1 MTARSRH
8 APRHIAIVGSGM
20 GGLAAAVDLARQGHR
35 VTVFE
40 KEAQSGGKLREI
52 LVDGAAI
59 DAGPTVFT
67 MHWVFDRLFR
77 EAGERLE
84 DHLDLETAGILARH
98 AWAEG
103 GQLDLHADR
112 ERTCLAIKEFSG
124 AREAAG
130 YREFCLRSARVHAA
144 LRDTFMIRA
153 LPSQTELITALAA
166 RGLAADGLRAMLATP
181 PWRSLWSAL
190 GTHFR
195 DPRLRQLFGRY
206 ATYVGSSP
214 LAAPATLMLIAH
226 VEQEGVWL
234 VRGGMRRVALALQ
247 GLGERLGAGF
257 RFGATVAELRI
268 DAGRCTGLRLA
279 DGELIDADAVVFN
292 GDAAALAAGL
302 LGPHARCAGWP
313 MTRAERGLSAVT
325 WCLRAPTTGFELE
338 HHNVF
343 FAGHY
348 PDEFRRIFAERGI
361 VTTPTVYLCAQDRG
375 SAARAS
381 SSGSLNDAAAGAER
395 MLMLVNAPADGD
407 RGGLDDQALR
417 IVEAQA
423 FEVLARCG
431 LQIMRREHDAV
442 ITRPQDFE
450 RLFPGTG
457 GSLYGRANHG
467 AFASFARPAAASP
480 IAGLYLAGGSAHP
493 GPGIP
498 MATLSGRI
506 AAARIATDF
515 G

>member
-1 MTARSRH
+1 MTARH
-8 APRHIAIVGSGM
+8 PQPPRHGAIVGAGR
-20 GGLAAAVDLARQGHR
+20 GALAAAAALARRGHR

-40 KEAQSGGKLREI
+40 KEAQSGGKLRE
-52 LVDGAAI
+52 VPVNGAAI

-67 MHWVFDRLFR
+67 MHWVFEGLFR

-84 DHLDLETAGILARH
+84 DHLELDTATILARH

-112 ERTCLAIKEFSG
+112 ERSCLAIADFAG
-124 AREAAG
+124 QHDAAG
-130 YREFCLRSARVHAA
+130 YRDFCARSARVHAA
-144 LRDTFMIRA
+144 LRDTFMTRS
-153 LPSQTELITALAA
+153 LPSQRELILALAS

-181 PWRSLWSAL
+181 PWQSLWSAL
-190 GTHFR
+190 GRHFR
-195 DPRLRQLFGRY
+195 DPRLRQLFARY

-234 VRGGMRRVALALQ
+234 VRGGMRRIALALQ
-247 GLGERLGAGF
+247 GLGERLGARF
-257 RFGATVAELRI
+257 RFGAEVAELRI
-268 DAGRCTGLRLA
+268 AAGRCCGLRLA
-279 DGELIDADAVVFN
+279 DGELIDADAVLFN
-292 GDAAALAAGL
+292 GDANALAMGL
-302 LGPHARCAGWP
+302 LGDEARRAGWP
-313 MTRAERGLSAVT
+313 MTRAERGLSAIT
-325 WCLRAPTTGFELE
+325 WCVQAPTRGFELE

-348 PDEFRRIFAERGI
+348 PDEFRRIFDQRSI
-361 VTTPTVYLCAQDRG
+361 IQTPTVYLCAQDRG
-375 SAARAS
+375 ATKKDR
-381 SSGSLNDAAAGAER
+381 GDAER
-395 MLMLVNAPADGD
+395 LLMLVNAPADGD
-407 RGGLDDQALR
+407 RGGIDDATLE
-417 IVEAQA
+417 IIEKNVDDL
-423 FEVLARCG
+423 LARCG
-431 LQIMRREHDAV
+431 LQIIRGANDCVA
-442 ITRPQDFE
+442 TRPQDFE

-467 AFASFARPAAASP
+467 AFASFARPAAASR

-506 AAARIATDF
+506 AAERIDKDF
-515 G
+515 S

>member
-1 MTARSRH
+1 MTARHPQPSRH
-8 APRHIAIVGSGM
+8 VAIVGAGM
-20 GGLAAAVDLARQGHR
+20 GALAAAAALARRGYR

-40 KEAQSGGKLREI
+40 KEAQSGGKLRE
-52 LVDGAAI
+52 VPVNGAAI

-67 MHWVFDRLFR
+67 MHWVFEGLFR

-84 DHLDLETAGILARH
+84 DHLELDTATILARH

-112 ERTCLAIKEFSG
+112 ERSCLAIADFAG
-124 AREAAG
+124 QHDAAG
-130 YREFCLRSARVHAA
+130 YRDFCARSARVHAA
-144 LRDTFMIRA
+144 LRDTFMTRS
-153 LPSQTELITALAA
+153 LPSQRELILALAS

-181 PWRSLWSAL
+181 PWQSLWSAL
-190 GTHFR
+190 GRHFR
-195 DPRLRQLFGRY
+195 DPRLRQLFARY

-234 VRGGMRRVALALQ
+234 VRGGMRRIALALQ
-247 GLGERLGAGF
+247 GLGERLGARF
-257 RFGATVAELRI
+257 RFGAEVAELRI
-268 DAGRCTGLRLA
+268 AAGRCCGLRLA
-279 DGELIDADAVVFN
+279 DGELIDADAVHFN
-292 GDAAALAAGL
+292 GDANALSMGL
-302 LGPHARCAGWP
+302 LGDEARRAGWP
-313 MTRAERGLSAVT
+313 MARAERGLSAIT
-325 WCLRAPTTGFELE
+325 WCVRAPTRGFELE

-348 PDEFRRIFAERGI
+348 PDEFRRIFNQRGI
-361 VTTPTVYLCAQDRG
+361 IQTPTVYLCAQDRG
-375 SAARAS
+375 AATQDRS
-381 SSGSLNDAAAGAER
+381 DAER
-395 MLMLVNAPADGD
+395 LLMLVNAPADGD
-407 RGGLDDQALR
+407 RGGIDDATL
-417 IVEAQA
+417 
-423 FEVLARCG
+423 EVIEKNVDDLLARCG
-431 LQIMRREHDAV
+431 LQIIRGAHDCV
-442 ITRPQDFE
+442 VTRPQDFD

-467 AFASFARPAAASP
+467 AFASFARPAAASR

-506 AAARIATDF
+506 AAERIDKDF
-515 G
+515 S

>member
-1 MTARSRH
+1 MTARH
-8 APRHIAIVGSGM
+8 PQPPRHVAIVGAGM
-20 GGLAAAVDLARQGHR
+20 GALAAAALARRGHR

-40 KEAQSGGKLREI
+40 KEAQSGGKLRE
-52 LVDGAAI
+52 VPVNGAAI

-67 MHWVFDRLFR
+67 MHWVFEGLFR

-84 DHLDLETAGILARH
+84 DHLELDTATILARH

-112 ERTCLAIKEFSG
+112 ERSCLAIADFAG
-124 AREAAG
+124 QHDAAG
-130 YREFCLRSARVHAA
+130 YRDFCARSARVHAA
-144 LRDTFMIRA
+144 LRDTFMTRS
-153 LPSQTELITALAA
+153 LPSQRELILALAS

-181 PWRSLWSAL
+181 PWQSLWSAL
-190 GTHFR
+190 GRHFR
-195 DPRLRQLFGRY
+195 DPRLRQLFARY

-234 VRGGMRRVALALQ
+234 VRGGMRRIALALQ
-247 GLGERLGAGF
+247 GLGERLGARF
-257 RFGATVAELRI
+257 RFGAEVAELRI
-268 DAGRCTGLRLA
+268 AAGRCCGLRLA
-279 DGELIDADAVVFN
+279 DGELIDADAVLFN
-292 GDAAALAAGL
+292 GDANALAMGL
-302 LGPHARCAGWP
+302 LGDEARRAGWP
-313 MTRAERGLSAVT
+313 MTRAERGLSAIT
-325 WCLRAPTTGFELE
+325 WCVQAPTRGFELE

-348 PDEFRRIFAERGI
+348 PDEFRRIFDQRSI
-361 VTTPTVYLCAQDRG
+361 IQTPTVYLCAQDRG
-375 SAARAS
+375 ATKKDR
-381 SSGSLNDAAAGAER
+381 GDAER
-395 MLMLVNAPADGD
+395 LLMLVNAPADGD
-407 RGGLDDQALR
+407 RGGIDDATLE
-417 IVEAQA
+417 IIEKNVDDL
-423 FEVLARCG
+423 LARCG
-431 LQIMRREHDAV
+431 LQIIRGANDCVA
-442 ITRPQDFE
+442 TRPQDFE

-467 AFASFARPAAASP
+467 AFASFARPAAASR

-506 AAARIATDF
+506 AAERIDKDF
-515 G
+515 S

>member
-1 MTARSRH
+1 MTARH
-8 APRHIAIVGSGM
+8 PQPPRHVAIVGAGM
-20 GGLAAAVDLARQGHR
+20 GALAAAAALARRGHR

-40 KEAQSGGKLREI
+40 KEAQSGGKLRE
-52 LVDGAAI
+52 VPVNGAAI

-67 MHWVFDRLFR
+67 MHWVFEGLFR

-84 DHLDLETAGILARH
+84 DHLELDTATILARH

-112 ERTCLAIKEFSG
+112 ERSCLAIADFAG
-124 AREAAG
+124 QHDAAG
-130 YREFCLRSARVHAA
+130 YRDFCARSARVHAA
-144 LRDTFMIRA
+144 LRDTFMTRS
-153 LPSQTELITALAA
+153 LPSQRELILALAS

-181 PWRSLWSAL
+181 PWQSLWSAL
-190 GTHFR
+190 GRHFR
-195 DPRLRQLFGRY
+195 DPRLRQLFARY

-234 VRGGMRRVALALQ
+234 VRGGMRRIALALQ
-247 GLGERLGAGF
+247 GLGERLGARF
-257 RFGATVAELRI
+257 HFGAEVAELRI
-268 DAGRCTGLRLA
+268 AAGRCCGLRLA
-279 DGELIDADAVVFN
+279 DGELIDADAVLFN
-292 GDAAALAAGL
+292 GDANALAMGL
-302 LGPHARCAGWP
+302 LGDEVRRAGWP
-313 MTRAERGLSAVT
+313 MTRAERGLSAIT
-325 WCLRAPTTGFELE
+325 WCVQAPTRGFELE

-348 PDEFRRIFAERGI
+348 PDEFRRIFDQRSI
-361 VTTPTVYLCAQDRG
+361 IQTPTVYLCAQDRG
-375 SAARAS
+375 ATKKDR
-381 SSGSLNDAAAGAER
+381 GDAER
-395 MLMLVNAPADGD
+395 LLMLVNAPADGD
-407 RGGLDDQALR
+407 RGGIDDATLE
-417 IVEAQA
+417 IIEKNVDDL
-423 FEVLARCG
+423 LARCG
-431 LQIMRREHDAV
+431 LQIIRGANDCVA
-442 ITRPQDFE
+442 TRPQDFE

-467 AFASFARPAAASP
+467 AFASFARPAAASR

-506 AAARIATDF
+506 AAERIDKDF
-515 G
+515 S